1 MLEGGPLVLRNTG
14 TRNHWLGV
22 SLTGSKSN
30 RQGLGARV
38 TVTDNSGRKQFF
50 EVTTAGSYIS
60 ANDPRILVGLG
71 EAKGVRSVEVRWP
84 SGRVQTLSNPSI
96 DRYIVMKESD

>member
-1 MLEGGPLVLRNTG
+1 MLDGSPLVLRNTG

-38 TVTDNSGRKQFF
+38 TVTDNSGKKQVFD
-50 EVTTAGSYIS
+50 VTTAGSYIS

-71 EAKGVRSVEVRWP
+71 DAKGVR
-84 SGRVQTLSNPSI
+84 GRGALARRTRSNSHEPVDRSI
-96 DRYIVMKESD
+96 YRY